1 MKSLVIT
8 VLLFLTLS
16 VGAKAQENAKTFTPE
31 EQAVID
37 LSNNKWDW
45 MAEKNADKLAELFHE
60 SAQFVH
66 MGGYWGKEQE
76 LNTIRSGAI
85 WYKKAEIHDVQ
96 VKFAAG
102 TATVYSVRF
111 PFIVTE
117 VYVMENGRWQ
127 LSVLAFTRTLGE

>member
-76 LNTIRSGAI
+76 LNTIPSGTRKQRYMTCRSSLP
-85 WYKKAEIHDVQ
+85 Q
-96 VKFAAG
+96 VRQRF
-102 TATVYSVRF
+102 TAV
-111 PFIVTE
+111 FI
-117 VYVMENGRWQ
+117 
-127 LSVLAFTRTLGE
+127 

>member
-60 SAQFVH
+60 SAQF
-66 MGGYWGKEQE
+66 
-76 LNTIRSGAI
+76 
-85 WYKKAEIHDVQ
+85 KKAEIHDVQ

-102 TATVYSVRF
+102 TATVYSRIHLNSEVGGNSVRF

>member
-45 MAEKNADKLAELFHE
+45 MAEKPAYFK
-60 SAQFVH
+60 S
-66 MGGYWGKEQE
+66 
-76 LNTIRSGAI
+76 NTLIIPRN
-85 WYKKAEIHDVQ
+85 V
-96 VKFAAG
+96 
-102 TATVYSVRF
+102 
-111 PFIVTE
+111 VTL
-117 VYVMENGRWQ
+117 Q
-127 LSVLAFTRTLGE
+127 P